1 MKRYQISSY
10 HEIYEDSYEEGELDR
25 VNSYEID
32 PHTIEADTPMEAIAN
47 YYDSY
52 LPRRY
57 KPENVILD
65 DKRANTIYDSS
76 LEDGSG
82 FKPSEDELAEWME
95 GRMKLYANNAKIYV
109 YELVEVDLTSV
120 IKSH

>member
-32 PHTIEADTPMEAIAN
+32 PHTIEADTPMEAIAK
-47 YYDSY
+47 YYNSY
-52 LPRRY
+52 MPTEF
-57 KPENVILD
+57 KPENAMLD
-65 DKRANTIYDSS
+65 DEQANIVYYSS
-76 LEDGSG
+76 LEDESG
-82 FKPSEDELAEWME
+82 LKPSEDELAEWME
-95 GRMKLYANNAKIYV
+95 GRMKLYANNATIFV